1 MKYLYKFLLLLFIFN
16 FTSCSKKVDESILIK
31 EQDLDLQMIE
41 SYKEGL
47 NALNKGDVILAANKF
62 NEAELLYPQSIW
74 APKSLLMAAYSYY
87 SQEYYP
93 DAIYELERY
102 FKTYPNDKNK
112 GYASYLIAVCYYESI
127 IDEKKDLKSII
138 KAKEKFNLVL
148 NNYPKSDFAMDAKF
162 KLDLIQDIMAS
173 KEIYIG
179 RHYVKKERWI
189 PAINRFKKVV
199 TDYDTTIYVEEAIH
213 RLVEI
218 HYKIGMIDEAKKYAT
233 LLGYN
238 YGSGEWYKK
247 SYLVFN
253 KEYENPS
260 KKIKKKDSYLIK
272 KFKSLVD

>member
-1 MKYLYKFLLLLFIFN
+1 MKYFYKLLLLLFIFN

-47 NALNKGDVILAANKF
+47 EELNKGDVILAAQKF

-148 NNYPKSDFAMDAKF
+148 NNYPKSDFV
-162 KLDLIQDIMAS
+162 LVS
-173 KEIYIG
+173 KCYFSSTNTFTQ
-179 RHYVKKERWI
+179 RVVFVKQYFWLR
-189 PAINRFKKVV
+189 PH
-199 TDYDTTIYVEEAIH
+199 TC
-213 RLVEI
+213 RLVLGLI
-218 HYKIGMIDEAKKYAT
+218 NAHLPFVCIIT
-233 LLGYN
+233 RLTILL
-238 YGSGEWYKK
+238 
-247 SYLVFN
+247 
-253 KEYENPS
+253 
-260 KKIKKKDSYLIK
+260 
-272 KFKSLVD
+272 